1 MEMILKSKP
10 ANGLG
15 FGFVDFSF
23 RVSVFGLGFRE
34 WDIGKP

>member
-15 FGFVDFSF
+15 FRFVDLSF
-23 RVSVFGLGFRE
+23 RVSVFGLGLQE
-34 WDIGKP
+34 